1 MMEFKLTLISS
12 WDTEG
17 ATAWATPLQARIA
30 NVAFEGKGLWATEAV
45 VTIPYENQ
53 YPLSYQSH
61 FYEFLLQGTDQIVPS
76 WQLNLADIVSP
87 VITSGSGLIRYV
99 IEDELEVT
107 GFYQQVPC
115 FRFLGCKMT
124 VDMVGEKLDH
134 HLAIHVLDGFK
145 RTDYMPISLLGIE
158 HCSVKNHITFY

>member
-1 MMEFKLTLISS
+1 MIEQQRVNIMMEFKLTLISS

-107 GFYQQVPC
+107 GFY
-115 FRFLGCKMT
+115 
-124 VDMVGEKLDH
+124 
-134 HLAIHVLDGFK
+134 
-145 RTDYMPISLLGIE
+145 
-158 HCSVKNHITFY
+158 